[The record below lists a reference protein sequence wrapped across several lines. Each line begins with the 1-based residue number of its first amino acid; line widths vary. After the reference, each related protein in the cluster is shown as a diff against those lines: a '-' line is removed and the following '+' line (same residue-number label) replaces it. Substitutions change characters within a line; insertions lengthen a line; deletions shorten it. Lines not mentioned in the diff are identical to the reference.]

1 MSTRANFCAAEGSMA
16 PRVRS
21 AIRIVFF
28 MICFFS
34 VLEYKLFF
42 VCFLITFKFFNFSI
56 LQFFNSSTFQL
67 LELLE
72 LLSYDEVELAAT
84 VSLGAL
90 HLVEAIGPVDTHHTY
105 HREEEA

>member
-1 MSTRANFCAAEGSMA
+1 MA

-42 VCFLITFKFFNFSI
+42 VCFIITFKIFNFSI
-56 LQFFNSSTFQL
+56 FQFFNSSILQIFNSSILQ
-67 LELLE
+67 LLE

-105 HREEEA
+105 HWEEEA